1 MRVTCAGQ
9 RALQITHHVFDRPV
23 FLARD
28 RPQRP
33 PVVRLRF
40 EPNGM
45 EQNGGG
51 YVVSVRDERHAHP
64 GADGLILKV
73 QAAGVPAS
81 PETENECP
89 GNGHAKGHRQNE

>member
-1 MRVTCAGQ
+1 MRVTRAGQ
-9 RALQITHHVFDRPV
+9 GALHIAYHVFDRPV

-45 EQNGGG
+45 VQNGRG

-64 GADGLILKV
+64 GADRLILKV
-73 QAAGVPAS
+73 QAAGVPAC
-81 PETENECP
+81 PEPENERP